1 MLPIGATVSN
11 DVNEFRGEFFSE
23 QEAADAADKSV
34 RTLRAWRQRG
44 EGPPYVLFG
53 RTVKYRKDAFMEHFR
68 ASEIVPPRMRALIGS
83 TTRQPKQ
90 FNSRSLVVKTP
101 ARIAV
106 RRQRR
111 GD

>member
-11 DVNEFRGEFFSE
+11 DVDEFRGEFFSE

-44 EGPPYVLFG
+44 EGPPYVRFG
-53 RTVKYRKDAFMEHFR
+53 RTVRYRKDTFIEHFL
-68 ASEIVPPRMRALIGS
+68 ASEIVPPRMRALIRS

-101 ARIAV
+101 ARIARQD
-106 RRQRR
+106 RRP
-111 GD
+111 